1 MEDLRISNRGRSVAG
16 RLHIEESMEVWTIIR
31 NEDCDLK
38 IPVRITVSGTL
49 DDARMVKTAVE
60 DFINCGGLYQIVG
73 EP

>member
-1 MEDLRISNRGRSVAG
+1 
-16 RLHIEESMEVWTIIR
+16 MEVWTIIR

-38 IPVRITVSGTL
+38 IPVRIMVSGTL